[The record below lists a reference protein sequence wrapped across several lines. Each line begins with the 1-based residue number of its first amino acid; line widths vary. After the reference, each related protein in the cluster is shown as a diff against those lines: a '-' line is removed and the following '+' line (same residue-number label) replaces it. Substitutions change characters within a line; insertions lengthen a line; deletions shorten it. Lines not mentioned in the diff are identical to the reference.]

1 MVNPQARYV
10 ALLRGP
16 RYGRAMPDQT
26 HFGSR
31 DVPLSEKQA
40 LVDDVFHK
48 VARRYDLMND
58 LMSGG
63 LHRAWKDALVT
74 AINPP
79 PKGRPGRLDEK
90 PDREFA
96 LLDVAGGT
104 GDVAFRTIEAGG
116 IGTRATVADI
126 NAEMLA
132 VGRERATERGLD
144 DVVTFVDA
152 NAEALPFP
160 DKSFDAVS
168 IAFGIRNVPRIDVA
182 LSEMHRVLRL
192 GGRFLCLEFSNVDV
206 PGLDALYQ
214 AYSFNVV
221 PALGR
226 AVVGDAEPYRYLVES
241 IRRFP
246 RPNAFAELMR
256 AAGFARLSH
265 RAMSGGIVALHSG
278 WRL

>member
-1 MVNPQARYV
+1 MR
-10 ALLRGP
+10 
-16 RYGRAMPDQT
+16 DHT
-26 HFGSR
+26 HFGNRS
-31 DVPLSEKQA
+31 VPLSEKQA

-79 PKGRPGRLDEK
+79 PKGGTGRLDEK
-90 PDREFA
+90 PERAFA

-104 GDVAFRTIEAGG
+104 GDVSFRTIRAGG
-116 IGTRATVADI
+116 AGTRATVADI

-132 VGRERATERGLD
+132 VGRGRAFERGLD
-144 DVVTFVDA
+144 DAVTFVDA
-152 NAEALPFP
+152 NAESLPFP

-182 LSEMHRVLRL
+182 LAEMHRVLKL

-206 PGLDALYQ
+206 PGLDALYEL
-214 AYSFNVV
+214 YSFNVV

-226 AVVGDAEPYRYLVES
+226 AVVGDAEPYRYLIES

-246 RPNAFAELMR
+246 RPHAFADMMR
-256 AAGFARLSH
+256 AAGFARASH
-265 RAMSGGIVALHSG
+265 RLMTGGIVALHSG

>member
-1 MVNPQARYV
+1 
-10 ALLRGP
+10 
-16 RYGRAMPDQT
+16 MPDT

-31 DVPLSEKQA
+31 QIPLGDKQA

-58 LMSGG
+58 LMSAG

-79 PKGRPGRLDEK
+79 TKGRPDRLDEK
-90 PDREFA
+90 PDKDFT

-104 GDVAFRTIEAGG
+104 GDVSFRTIAAGG
-116 IGTRATVADI
+116 SGTRATVADI

-132 VGRERATERGLD
+132 VGRERAFAQALD

-152 NAEALPFP
+152 NAEALPFA
-160 DKSFDAVS
+160 DQSFDAVS

-182 LSEMHRVLRL
+182 LAEMQRVLRF
-192 GGRFLCLEFSNVDV
+192 GGHLLCLEFSNVDV
-206 PGLDALYQ
+206 PGLDALYEL
-214 AYSFNVV
+214 YSFNVV

-246 RPNAFAELMR
+246 RPNAFAEMMR
-256 AAGFARLSH
+256 AAGLRRVSH
-265 RAMSGGIVALHSG
+265 RLMSGGIVALHSG

>member
-1 MVNPQARYV
+1 
-10 ALLRGP
+10 
-16 RYGRAMPDQT
+16 MPET
-26 HFGSR
+26 HFGYR
-31 DVPLSEKQA
+31 QVPLDDKQA

-58 LMSGG
+58 LMSAG

-79 PKGRPGRLDEK
+79 KSERD
-90 PDREFA
+90 FA

-104 GDVAFRTIEAGG
+104 GDVSFRTIRAGG
-116 IGTRATVADI
+116 YGTRATVADI

-132 VGRERATERGLD
+132 VGCERAYSQGLD
-144 DVVTFVDA
+144 DAVTFVDA
-152 NAEALPFP
+152 NAESLPFP

-182 LSEMHRVLRL
+182 LGEMHRVLRI

-206 PGLDALYQ
+206 PGLDALYEL
-214 AYSFNVV
+214 YSFNLV
-221 PALGR
+221 PVIGR

-246 RPNAFAELMR
+246 RPNAFGEMMR
-256 AAGFARLSH
+256 AAGLKRVSH
-265 RAMSGGIVALHSG
+265 RVMSGGIVALHSG

>member
-1 MVNPQARYV
+1 MPQENRQ
-10 ALLRGP
+10 
-16 RYGRAMPDQT
+16 DT
-26 HFGSR
+26 HFGYR
-31 DVPLSEKQA
+31 QVPLDEKQA

-90 PDREFA
+90 SERAFS

-104 GDVAFRTIEAGG
+104 GDIAFRTIAAGG
-116 IGTRATVADI
+116 TGTRATVADI
-126 NAEMLA
+126 NAEMLG
-132 VGRERATERGLD
+132 VGRERAHAQALE
-144 DVVTFVDA
+144 DVVAFVDA
-152 NAEALPFP
+152 NAENLPFP
-160 DKSFDAVS
+160 AKSFDAVS
-168 IAFGIRNVPRIDVA
+168 IAFGIRNVPRIDLA
-182 LSEMHRVLRL
+182 LKEMHRVLRL

-214 AYSFNVV
+214 LYSFNVV

-226 AVVGDAEPYRYLVES
+226 VVAGDAEPYRYLVES

-246 RPNAFAELMR
+246 RPHAFSEMMR
-256 AAGFARLSH
+256 AAGFARVSH
-265 RAMSGGIVALHSG
+265 RALSGGIVALHSG

>member
-1 MVNPQARYV
+1 
-10 ALLRGP
+10 
-16 RYGRAMPDQT
+16 MPET
-26 HFGSR
+26 HFGYR
-31 DVPLSEKQA
+31 QVPLTDKQA

-58 LMSGG
+58 LMSAG

-79 PKGRPGRLDEK
+79 TKGRPGRLKEK
-90 PDREFA
+90 PDRDFA

-104 GDVAFRTIEAGG
+104 GDVSFRTIKAGG
-116 IGTRATVADI
+116 YGTRATVADI
-126 NAEMLA
+126 NAEMLS
-132 VGRERATERGLD
+132 VGRERACAQGLD
-144 DVVTFVDA
+144 DAVTFVDA
-152 NAEALPFP
+152 NAEQLPFP

-168 IAFGIRNVPRIDVA
+168 IAFGIRNVPRIEVA
-182 LSEMHRVLRL
+182 LSEMHRVLKI
-192 GGRFLCLEFSNVDV
+192 GGRFLSLEFSNVDV

-214 AYSFNVV
+214 LYSFNLV
-221 PALGR
+221 PAIGR

-246 RPNAFAELMR
+246 RPDAFADMMR
-256 AAGFARLSH
+256 AAGLKRVSH
-265 RAMSGGIVALHSG
+265 RVMSGGIVALHSG

>member
-1 MVNPQARYV
+1 MRDNP
-10 ALLRGP
+10 
-16 RYGRAMPDQT
+16 
-26 HFGSR
+26 HFGFR
-31 DVPLSEKQA
+31 DVPLGEKQA

-48 VARRYDLMND
+48 VAQRYDLMND
-58 LMSGG
+58 LMSAG

-79 PKGRPGRLDEK
+79 KSGKD
-90 PDREFA
+90 FA

-104 GDVAFRTIEAGG
+104 GDVSFRTVAAGG
-116 IGTRATVADI
+116 TGTRATVADI
-126 NAEMLA
+126 NADMLG
-132 VGRERATERGLD
+132 VGRERASAQALD
-144 DVVTFVDA
+144 GVVSFVDA

-160 DKSFDAVS
+160 EQRFDAVS

-182 LSEMHRVLRL
+182 LREMHRVLRL

-206 PGLDALYQ
+206 PGLDALYEL
-214 AYSFNVV
+214 YSFNVV
-221 PALGR
+221 PAIGR

-246 RPNAFAELMR
+246 RPHAFAEMMR
-256 AAGFARLSH
+256 AAGFARVSH
-265 RAMSGGIVALHSG
+265 RVMSGGIVALHSG

>member
-1 MVNPQARYV
+1 MVAREG
-10 ALLRGP
+10 LK
-16 RYGRAMPDQT
+16 AMPDT
-26 HFGSR
+26 HFGYR
-31 DVPLSEKQA
+31 QVPLGEKQA

-58 LMSGG
+58 LMSAG

-79 PKGRPGRLDEK
+79 THGRPGRLEQK
-90 PDREFA
+90 PERDFA

-104 GDVAFRTIEAGG
+104 GDVSFRTIKAGG
-116 IGTRATVADI
+116 YGTRATVADI
-126 NAEMLA
+126 NAEMLG
-132 VGRERATERGLD
+132 VGRERAQRAGLD
-144 DVVTFVDA
+144 DAVTFVDA
-152 NAEALPFP
+152 NAEQLPFP

-168 IAFGIRNVPRIDVA
+168 IAFGIRNVPRIAVA
-182 LSEMHRVLRL
+182 LSEMHRVLKL

-206 PGLDALYQ
+206 PGLDALYEL
-214 AYSFNVV
+214 YSFSLV
-221 PALGR
+221 PAIGR

-246 RPNAFAELMR
+246 RPNAFAEMMR
-256 AAGFARLSH
+256 GAGLKRVSH
-265 RAMSGGIVALHSG
+265 RVMSGGIVALHSG

>member
-1 MVNPQARYV
+1 MRE
-10 ALLRGP
+10 
-16 RYGRAMPDQT
+16 T
-26 HFGSR
+26 HFGYR
-31 DVPLSEKQA
+31 QVPLDDKQA
-40 LVDDVFHK
+40 LVDVVFHK

-58 LMSGG
+58 LMSAG

-79 PKGRPGRLDEK
+79 KSERD
-90 PDREFA
+90 FA

-104 GDVAFRTIEAGG
+104 GDVSFRTVAAGG
-116 IGTRATVADI
+116 HGTRATVADI

-132 VGRERATERGLD
+132 VGRERARERGLD
-144 DVVTFVDA
+144 EAVTFVDA
-152 NAEALPFP
+152 NAESLPFP
-160 DKSFDAVS
+160 QQSFDAVS

-182 LSEMHRVLRL
+182 LNEMHRVLRI

-206 PGLDALYQ
+206 PGLDALYEL
-214 AYSFNVV
+214 YSFNLV
-221 PALGR
+221 PAIGR

-246 RPNAFAELMR
+246 RPNAFAEMMR
-256 AAGFARLSH
+256 AAGFARVSH
-265 RAMSGGIVALHSG
+265 RVISGGIVALHSG

>member
-1 MVNPQARYV
+1 MRKSGTKSRDREA
-10 ALLRGP
+10 A
-16 RYGRAMPDQT
+16 APDET
-26 HFGSR
+26 HFGFST
-31 DVPLSEKQA
+31 VPLAEKQD

-58 LMSGG
+58 LMSAG

-79 PKGRPGRLDEK
+79 KSGRD
-90 PDREFA
+90 FA
-96 LLDVAGGT
+96 LLDAAGGT
-104 GDVAFRTIEAGG
+104 G
-116 IGTRATVADI
+116 
-126 NAEMLA
+126 
-132 VGRERATERGLD
+132 

-152 NAEALPFP
+152 NAESLPFP
-160 DKSFDAVS
+160 QQSFDAVS

-182 LSEMHRVLRL
+182 LKEMHRVLRL

-206 PGLDALYQ
+206 PGLDALYEL
-214 AYSFNVV
+214 YSFNIV

-246 RPNAFAELMR
+246 RPNAFAEMMR
-256 AAGFARLSH
+256 AAGFARVSH
-265 RAMSGGIVALHSG
+265 RTMSGGIVALHSG

>member
-1 MVNPQARYV
+1 
-10 ALLRGP
+10 
-16 RYGRAMPDQT
+16 
-26 HFGSR
+26 
-31 DVPLSEKQA
+31 
-40 LVDDVFHK
+40 

-79 PKGRPGRLDEK
+79 KSERA
-90 PDREFA
+90 FA

-104 GDVAFRTIEAGG
+104 GDISFRTIAAGG
-116 IGTRATVADI
+116 AGTRATVADI

-132 VGRERATERGLD
+132 VGRERACAQALD

-152 NAEALPFP
+152 NAESLPFP
-160 DKSFDAVS
+160 DQSFDAVS

-182 LSEMHRVLRL
+182 LREMHRVLRF
-192 GGRFLCLEFSNVDV
+192 GGHFLCLEFSNVDV
-206 PGLDALYQ
+206 PGLDALYEL
-214 AYSFNVV
+214 YSFNVV

-226 AVVGDAEPYRYLVES
+226 VVAGDAEPYRYLVES

-246 RPNAFAELMR
+246 RPNAFAEMMR
-256 AAGFARLSH
+256 AAGFARVSH
-265 RAMSGGIVALHSG
+265 RALSGGIVALHSG

>member
-1 MVNPQARYV
+1 MAPA
-10 ALLRGP
+10 GK
-16 RYGRAMPDQT
+16 DT
-26 HFGSR
+26 HFGFR
-31 DVPLSEKQA
+31 QVPLDDKQA

-58 LMSGG
+58 LMSAG

-74 AINPP
+74 GINPP
-79 PKGRPGRLDEK
+79 KS
-90 PDREFA
+90 DRDFA

-104 GDVAFRTIEAGG
+104 GDVSFRTVRAGG
-116 IGTRATVADI
+116 YGTRATVADI
-126 NAEMLA
+126 NAEMLG
-132 VGRERATERGLD
+132 VGRERAQRQGLD
-144 DVVTFVDA
+144 DAVTFVDA
-152 NAEALPFP
+152 NAEQLPFP

-182 LSEMHRVLRL
+182 LSEMYRTLKL

-206 PGLDALYQ
+206 PGLDALYEL
-214 AYSFNVV
+214 YSFNLV
-221 PALGR
+221 PAIGR

-246 RPNAFAELMR
+246 RPNAFAEMMR
-256 AAGFARLSH
+256 AAGLKRVSH
-265 RAMSGGIVALHSG
+265 RVMSGGIVVLHSG